1 MLAPQRR
8 LRGAG
13 IALGTHAGLHLQDP
27 AMGEEARVVG
37 LLVAC
42 AKRGGDAAAWPHRP
56 DAVGRL
62 QQQRIDTL
70 AETDQEDEIARRRL
84 FEHCRQHQHRM
95 TAAGESAQIGHGVG
109 QPVLGDA
116 AERGEAFADRPIR
129 RDDEMA
135 DCRARHFAC
144 GEQFTHHR
152 GHLGEPAGFAG
163 PTLLERVV
171 EGLTR
176 QAMMVDEIRSEV
188 PCADPSRK
196 TVVRTDD
203 HRRGAMAI
211 GELLLA
217 PGPRQAPIRG
227 GDHDPSV
234 RAAGRALRE
243 GLCQRRGSRPLRAAD
258 VGREH
263 RVRQVERA
271 RDQGRVAAIG
281 EGQGGGGEHQ
291 RAHIAARGIVGQG
304 VADRLEPHR
313 QAVLVPVAGGA
324 FAAARLLATVQPT
337 HGACDQLARDAQA
350 GQVDAISCDAG
361 HLVRP

>member
-13 IALGTHAGLHLQDP
+13 VALGTHAGLDLQDS

-37 LLVAC
+37 LLVSC
-42 AKRGGDAAAWPHRP
+42 AKRGGDAASWPHRP

-62 QQQRIDTL
+62 QQERINTL
-70 AETDQEDEIARRRL
+70 AEADQEDQIARRRP
-84 FEHCRQHQHRM
+84 FEHCREHQHRM
-95 TAAGESAQIGHGVG
+95 TAAGQPAQIGHGVG
-109 QPVLGDA
+109 QTVLGDA

-129 RDDEMA
+129 RDDEVA
-135 DCRARHFAC
+135 DRRARQAAR
-144 GEQFTHHR
+144 GEQLTHHR
-152 GHLGEPAGFAG
+152 RHLGEPTRLAS

-227 GDHDPSV
+227 GDHD
-234 RAAGRALRE
+234 RAVLTDGRALRE
-243 GLCQRRGSRPLRAAD
+243 GLRERCGSCPL
-258 VGREH
+258 
-263 RVRQVERA
+263 
-271 RDQGRVAAIG
+271 
-281 EGQGGGGEHQ
+281 
-291 RAHIAARGIVGQG
+291 
-304 VADRLEPHR
+304 
-313 QAVLVPVAGGA
+313 
-324 FAAARLLATVQPT
+324 
-337 HGACDQLARDAQA
+337 
-350 GQVDAISCDAG
+350 
-361 HLVRP
+361 